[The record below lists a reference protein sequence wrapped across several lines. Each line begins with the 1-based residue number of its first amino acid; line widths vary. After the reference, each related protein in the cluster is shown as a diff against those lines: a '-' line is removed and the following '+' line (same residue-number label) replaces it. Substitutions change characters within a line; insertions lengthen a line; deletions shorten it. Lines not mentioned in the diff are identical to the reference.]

1 MASTDVEDLDEEDS
15 YSDLFDDEDSDS
27 FCIQDFM
34 DPLLY
39 RELFLEGDGIESSPD
54 SEEVTRPGLTRWMR
68 ELKPGVLPYPV
79 PLKLQCL
86 MFVIGHLFQP
96 DHSVPVSMIALLP
109 RSIRIKLLLLL
120 PAIDICKLESTS
132 VTHGIVMDEIWKAL
146 FKERIPAFF
155 LEKLEP
161 QLAQSIVFDTP
172 DKFKEKFDIL
182 ITWKEAYFDTV
193 FFLSQEKLNHDFECH
208 CNSDHFIQDLL
219 YGIGGIHKGTME
231 ITDCFKEGDTLS
243 IHGIYC
249 CTMTCIRLTTANH
262 YHKFGDLL
270 APEPLFSVCHDNR
283 FTSDIVN
290 ELIDCG
296 VFLRKLTLS
305 DRYLS
310 AIERYLKNPGFIK
323 KLNKLFHSV
332 EVLTVS
338 EFDTS
343 NANKSSFNK
352 ILNLV
357 FPPRQPSVVKSVTL
371 LNEFEVVGPHLKG
384 HNLKHLGISFCLNH
398 STVFR
403 TQWVKKGQIVPVRI
417 RLNISR
423 KITEIINTQKELES
437 FTFTLITDDS
447 RKCRLLDNDLIRC
460 LYNVL
465 QLSSLRKFKFDA
477 SHLHSQVS
485 SVILCNLLSLF
496 LSSPYPLSLTLSL
509 SCPLLDQQPKP
520 LTANPAPLKT
530 LEINDCTFPP
540 NLPSFLP
547 QNLVLKSLKLQD
559 NKWSTVSLFTN
570 LQSITVEELV
580 LHTSEK
586 MTNDDVKTFLLLFS
600 IVTAR
605 EWKLGLNIEDKPG
618 TLETL
623 LHVLTMITCKSN
635 LHSFHFLRDEEFALP
650 PVKGDTI
657 VSIMKTI
664 FDSLSPS
671 KPSYFDFAISEN
683 QLQVLLKDIERLWE
697 ESSKI
702 KMKTIRVF
710 GIQSFDHDYYRSV
723 LEDMTE
729 ELDLCDALKV
739 ESRDDYSLL
748 YY

>member
-1 MASTDVEDLDEEDS
+1 MASTDEEDLDEEDS
-15 YSDLFDDEDSDS
+15 YSDLFDDEDNDS

-39 RELFLEGDGIESSPD
+39 KEFFLEGDGIESSPD
-54 SEEVTRPGLTRWMR
+54 SEEVTARRWM
-68 ELKPGVLPYPV
+68 ELKPGVLPHPV

-86 MFVIGHLFQP
+86 MFVIGHMFQQ

-120 PAIDICKLESTS
+120 PAVDICMLESTP
-132 VTHGIVMDEIWKAL
+132 VTQGIVMDEIWETLYKN
-146 FKERIPAFF
+146 RIPAFF

-182 ITWKEAYFDTV
+182 ITWKEAYIDTV
-193 FFLSQEKLNHDFECH
+193 FFLLQEKLNHDFECH
-208 CNSDHFIQDLL
+208 CHSNHIIQDLL
-219 YGIGGIHKGTME
+219 YGIGDIHESTA
-231 ITDCFKEGDTLS
+231 IANCFKEGDTLS

-249 CTMTCIRLTTANH
+249 CALTCIRLTTANH
-262 YHKFGDLL
+262 YHKFANST
-270 APEPLFSVCHDNR
+270 APEPMFSVCHDNR
-283 FTSDIVN
+283 FISDIVN
-290 ELIDCG
+290 ELIDCD

-305 DRYLS
+305 DEYLF
-310 AIERYLKNPGFIK
+310 AIEPYLKSPRFIE

-332 EVLTVS
+332 EVLTVVS

-343 NANKSSFNK
+343 NAIKGSLNK

-357 FPPRQPSVVKSVTL
+357 FPPGQPSVVKSVTL
-371 LNEFEVVGPHLKG
+371 LNEFEVVSPRLKG
-384 HNLKHLGISFCLNH
+384 HNLKYLGICFCLNH
-398 STVFR
+398 GTVFR
-403 TQWVKKGQIVPVRI
+403 TQWVRKGQIVPVRI

-423 KITEIINTQKELES
+423 KIIEIIKTQKELES

-447 RKCRLLDNDLIRC
+447 TRRCLLDNDLIRC
-460 LYNVL
+460 LYDVL
-465 QLSSLRKFKFDA
+465 RLPSLRKFKFDA
-477 SHLHSQVS
+477 SQLRIQVS

-496 LSSPYPLSLTLSL
+496 LSSLYPLSLTLSL
-509 SCPLLDQQPKP
+509 SCPLLDQRPKS
-520 LTANPAPLKT
+520 LTANLVPLKT

-540 NLPSFLP
+540 DLLSFLP
-547 QNLVLKSLKLQD
+547 QHLVLRSLKLQD

-570 LQSITVEELV
+570 LQSISVEELV
-580 LHTSEK
+580 LHSSQL
-586 MTNDDVKTFLLLFS
+586 MTNDDAKTILSLFD

-605 EWKLGLNIEDKPG
+605 EWKLGLNLEDKPE

-635 LHSFHFLRDEEFALP
+635 LHSFHFLNDEEFALP
-650 PVKGDTI
+650 PVKGDTA

-671 KPSYFDFAISEN
+671 KPSYFDLAISEN
-683 QLQVLLKDIERLWE
+683 QLQEVELLKDIQHLWE
-697 ESSKI
+697 ESGKI
-702 KMKTIRVF
+702 KMKMLRVF

-723 LEDMTE
+723 LGDMTE
-729 ELDLCDALKV
+729 ELDLCYALKV
-739 ESRDDYSLL
+739 ES
-748 YY
+748 